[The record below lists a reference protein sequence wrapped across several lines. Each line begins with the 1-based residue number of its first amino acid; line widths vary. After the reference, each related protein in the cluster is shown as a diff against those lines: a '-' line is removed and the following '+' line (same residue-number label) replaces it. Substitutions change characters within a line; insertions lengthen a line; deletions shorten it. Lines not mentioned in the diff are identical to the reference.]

1 MQQFE
6 KGILVPQAITHAGG
20 GAANRLEQVRQ
31 AAKARS
37 DAMRAH
43 LKSVTQS
50 SGARA
55 DMANKRYGDINT
67 QVGAATEAMGAANEA
82 NMPVSEIAKV
92 VAGQDAGLD
101 SSDFNSIGSATGVI
115 GDVLG
120 VPFGL
125 FEDAQ
130 TGIGDILGTNSA
142 INRAGARAG
151 LDVFNA
157 LEGDTLQKQ
166 EFNTGDPVVD
176 WMRETNR
183 SDNTELADRWNKMK
197 GIYAA
202 QQRNQ
207 DAAES
212 ASTVL
217 ANNTLAQQR
226 VGSDAIAQERAPI
239 DLNSIIAETEGKD
252 LGNYGKLLDNI
263 LAEETLGDEID
274 IKAAQRRKDEAE
286 AEVAELIL
294 KLTNPETGMTPMER
308 GQMWRNVFQSAW
320 ENNLEV
326 EESLMEKG
334 MNEMGMPGEYIVLP
348 AIEASWVP
356 GTDAE
361 DWTSAVPAALM
372 ELTEANI
379 NKAIDEGRM
388 SAKDLGGLV
397 DNGRIAKDKAKAI
410 MKERG
415 WTADDIG
422 ASGN

>member
-20 GAANRLEQVRQ
+20 GAANRLEQLRQ

-37 DAMRAH
+37 DAARAQ
-43 LKSVTQS
+43 LDSVTQS

-82 NMPVSEIAKV
+82 NMPVSEISKV

-207 DAAES
+207 GTAES
-212 ASTVL
+212 AARVL
-217 ANNTLAQQR
+217 ADSELALGR
-226 VGSDAIAQERAPI
+226 AGSDAIAQEAAPVNFANTVAGMEGT
-239 DLNSIIAETEGKD
+239 DLESESKL
-252 LGNYGKLLDNI
+252 LGNMLAEGTLDNDI
-263 LAEETLGDEID
+263 AIKEAE
-274 IKAAQRRKDEAE
+274 RRKKVAE
-286 AEVAELIL
+286 AYVAELVV
-294 KLTNPETGMTPMER
+294 KLTNPDTGMTPKDR

-326 EESLMEKG
+326 DESLMEKG

-348 AIEASWVP
+348 EVEASWSP
-356 GTDAE
+356 
-361 DWTSAVPAALM
+361 WTYAAPAALI
-372 ELTEANI
+372 ELTPANI
-379 NKAIDEGRM
+379 DKAVEEGRM
-388 SAKDLGGLV
+388 TLEEAE
-397 DNGRIAKDKAKAI
+397 AI
-410 MKERG
+410 SEERG
-415 WTADDIG
+415 WSADSIG

>member
-1 MQQFE
+1 MQ
-6 KGILVPQAITHAGG
+6 P
-20 GAANRLEQVRQ
+20 AANRLEQLRE
-31 AAKARS
+31 AAKAKS
-37 DAMRAH
+37 DAMRAQ
-43 LKSVTQS
+43 LDSATQS
-50 SGARA
+50 AGVRA

-82 NMPVSEIAKV
+82 NMPVSEISKV

-207 DAAES
+207 KAAES

-217 ANNTLAQQR
+217 ANSELALGR
-226 VGSDAIAQERAPI
+226 AGSDAIAQERAPI
-239 DLNSIIAETEGKD
+239 ELNKTIAETEGQGLDNESKI
-252 LGNYGKLLDNI
+252 LGNM
-263 LAEETLGDEID
+263 LAEGTLDSKIAEEAAAAR
-274 IKAAQRRKDEAE
+274 KAKVEADM
-286 AEVAELIL
+286 AEMLFA
-294 KLTNPETGMTPMER
+294 LTDTDTGMTPEEVAN
-308 GQMWRNVFQSAW
+308 GWRDWFQTAW
-320 ENNLEV
+320 ENSIEV
-326 EESLMEKG
+326 DESIMEQG
-334 MNEMGMPGEYIVLP
+334 MNSMGVPGDFIVLP
-348 AIEASWVP
+348 AIEGGFFA
-356 GTDAE
+356 TA
-361 DWTSAVPAALM
+361 APAALI
-372 ELTEANI
+372 EVTPANI
-379 NKAIDEGRM
+379 
-388 SAKDLGGLV
+388 
-397 DNGRIAKDKAKAI
+397 AKAVDEERMTGEEARAI
-410 MKERG
+410 MQERG